1 MKTKADN
8 RKLTPFEKAGYTS
21 EDRFKIIG
29 NISKHGF
36 DLGDIVRLYIDDGTN
51 RPVFIRYDGG
61 NWWWVDLNDVEK
73 IDPFIEKLNM
83 YDKFVQNNV
92 EKPSHYQLLPGIEVY
107 DVREAILSKLEYV
120 SPCELDDWSRAWEY
134 LTRMWGKNGLEDA
147 KKARWYLNKLI
158 ERMDNES

>member
-29 NISKHGF
+29 NRSKHGF
-36 DLGDIVRLYIDDGTN
+36 DIGDIVTLYEDDDTYGPKFADN
-51 RPVFIRYDGG
+51 KSSWY
-61 NWWWVDLNDVEK
+61 VDLRD
-73 IDPFIEKLNM
+73 IEKLDM
-83 YDKFVQNNV
+83 YDKFVQDNV
-92 EKPSHYQLLPGIEVY
+92 ENPSHYQLLPGIEVY
-107 DVREAILSKLEYV
+107 DIREAILSKLEDA
-120 SPCELDDWSRAWEY
+120 SPCEIDDWSRAWEY